1 MRANPKRTN
10 DPRVLRSIYGVAR
23 GRHWNDEDRVTDA
36 GPFHFSPRPNRA
48 DSIPWQE
55 WSDEAFDVARRN
67 DLPVLLSISG
77 TWCHWCHV
85 MDETTYSD
93 ERVIELITRRFVAIR
108 VDTDERPDVNA
119 RYNAG
124 GWPTTAFLTSDGDV
138 IAKTTYLDPQQM
150 LDALQGVQESW
161 LVNRDGLTA
170 VIETARATRAAE
182 RAAEAGRRTAGS
194 LTPSILDVALDILEA
209 AYDETTGGFREPE
222 REEATAPDETRALL
236 RFPHADALRLWR
248 YAHHRRGTPD
258 VLDRAA
264 FVLDQMVEGGL
275 YDGVDGGFYRYA
287 TQPDWSHP
295 HVEKLAVDQGAMLLA
310 IAEVAIS
317 DEDAADRLREPVEQT
332 VAYIS
337 ATLGNYLGGIANA
350 QDADEDYAALPD
362 RVARSLVPAPAVDER
377 VFASSCAIAARGLM
391 ACGIAFN
398 RRDWTE
404 RGLRAVD
411 FLAARMRAGEA
422 GVYHTWDDGAQFL
435 GLLGDQAHTM
445 LAFLHAY
452 EVTGLEAH
460 LDAARAL
467 ARALQRSW
475 REPGRG
481 FWDTADEH
489 DDTALLAEPVM
500 PLAENVAVA
509 EAFLWLGR
517 LTHDERHLQ
526 VALETLSGFANGL
539 EARGLAI
546 ADFARVVDRLLSAEP
561 EFKIVSEWP
570 AGEPDRVADP
580 LFLEALRLPLAAR
593 TVQRLSLPQ
602 DDLLMRQLDLPLD
615 RTRVAYV
622 CVGSVCSAPVTQP
635 DGLLSAIEQA
645 TAAPAW

>member
-1 MRANPKRTN
+1 MTA
-10 DPRVLRSIYGVAR
+10 S
-23 GRHWNDEDRVTDA
+23 
-36 GPFHFSPRPNRA
+36 GPFHFSPRANRA
-48 DSIPWQE
+48 ADIPWQE
-55 WSDEAFDVARRN
+55 WSDEVFERARRD

-93 ERVIELITRRFVAIR
+93 ERVIDLVARRFVAVR

-138 IAKTTYLDPQQM
+138 IAKTTYLDPDQM
-150 LDALQGVQESW
+150 LDALTGVQEQW
-161 LVNRDGLTA
+161 LVNRDGIA
-170 VIETARATRAAE
+170 GAIETARATRAAE
-182 RAAEAGRRTAGS
+182 RAAEAGRRTSGS
-194 LTPSILDVALDILEA
+194 LTPSILDVALDIVEA
-209 AYDETTGGFREPE
+209 AYDAEHGGFREPE
-222 REEATAPDETRALL
+222 RAAEDAEAAPDETRAAL

-258 VLDRAA
+258 VLDRAV
-264 FVLDQMVEGGL
+264 FVLDRMVDGGL
-275 YDGVDGGFYRYA
+275 YDAVDGGFYRYA
-287 TQPDWSHP
+287 TQPDWSAP
-295 HVEKLAVDQGAMLLA
+295 HVEKLAADQGAILLA

-317 DEDAADRLREPVEQT
+317 DEDAADRWREPVERT
-332 VAYIS
+332 VAYIN
-337 ATLGNYLGGIANA
+337 ATLGNYLGGIASA
-350 QDADEDYAALPD
+350 QDADQDYAALPD
-362 RVARSLVPAPAVDER
+362 RLARSMVPAPAVDAR
-377 VFASSCAIAARGLM
+377 VFAASCAIAARGLM
-391 ACGIAFN
+391 ACGVAFN

-411 FLAARMRAGEA
+411 FLAARMRGGEA
-422 GVYHTWDDGAQFL
+422 GMYHAWDDGPQFL
-435 GLLGDQAHTM
+435 GLLADQAHAM

-452 EVTGLEAH
+452 EVTGIDTH

-467 ARALQRSW
+467 ARTLQRGW

-481 FWDTADEH
+481 FWDTADGHE
-489 DDTALLAEPVM
+489 DTALLAEPLM

-526 VALETLSGFANGL
+526 VALETLSAFASGL

-546 ADFARVVDRLLSAEP
+546 ADFARVVDRLLTAEP
-561 EFKIVSEWP
+561 EFKVVSEWP

-602 DDLLMRQLDLPLD
+602 DDLLMRQLGLPLD

-635 DGLLSAIEQA
+635 DGLPGAIEQA
-645 TAAPAW
+645 TAAPTW

>member
-1 MRANPKRTN
+1 METRIA
-10 DPRVLRSIYGVAR
+10 
-23 GRHWNDEDRVTDA
+23 VTDA
-36 GPFHFSPRPNRA
+36 GPFHFSPRANRA
-48 DSIPWQE
+48 ASIPWQE
-55 WSDEAFDVARRN
+55 WGDEAFERARRD
-67 DLPVLLSISG
+67 DLPVLLAISG

-93 ERVIELITRRFVAIR
+93 ERVIDLISRRFVAIR
-108 VDTDERPDVNA
+108 VDTDERPDINA

-138 IAKTTYLDPQQM
+138 IAKTTYLNADQM
-150 LDALQGVQESW
+150 VEALTGVQEQW
-161 LVNRDGLTA
+161 LVNRDGLSAT
-170 VIETARATRAAE
+170 IETARATRAAE

-194 LTPSILDVALDILEA
+194 LTPSILDVALDILDE
-209 AYDETTGGFREPE
+209 AYDADYGGFRERE
-222 REEATAPDETRALL
+222 RSVDVADAEAAPDESRAAL

-264 FVLDQMVEGGL
+264 FVLDRMVDGGL
-275 YDGVDGGFYRYA
+275 YDAVDGGFYRYA
-287 TQPDWSHP
+287 TQPDWSAP
-295 HVEKLAVDQGAMLLA
+295 HVEKLAADQGAILLA
-310 IAEVAIS
+310 IAEVATS
-317 DEDAADRLREPVEQT
+317 DEDAMDRLREPVERTAQFLD
-332 VAYIS
+332 
-337 ATLGNYLGGIANA
+337 ATLGNYLGGIASA
-350 QDADEDYAALPD
+350 QDADPDYAALPD
-362 RVARSLVPAPAVDER
+362 RLARSLVPAPAVDGR
-377 VFASSCAIAARGLM
+377 VFAASSAIAARGLI
-391 ACGIAFN
+391 ACGVAFN

-411 FLAARMRAGEA
+411 FLAARMRGGEA
-422 GVYHTWDDGAQFL
+422 GMYHEWADGPRTL
-435 GLLGDQAHTM
+435 GLLGDQAHAM

-467 ARALQRSW
+467 ARTLQRDW

-481 FWDTADEH
+481 FWDTADNHE
-489 DDTALLAEPVM
+489 DTALLAEPLM
-500 PLAENVAVA
+500 PLADNVAAA

-526 VALETLSGFANGL
+526 VALETLSGFASGL

-546 ADFARVVDRLLSAEP
+546 ADFARVVDRLLTAEP
-561 EFKIVSEWP
+561 EFKVVSEWP

-580 LFLEALRLPLAAR
+580 LFVEALRMPLAAR

-602 DDLLMRQLDLPLD
+602 DDLLMRQLGLPLD

-635 DGLLSAIEQA
+635 DGLLNAIEQA
-645 TAAPAW
+645 TAAPTW

>member
-1 MRANPKRTN
+1 M
-10 DPRVLRSIYGVAR
+10 
-23 GRHWNDEDRVTDA
+23 TDG

-48 DSIPWQE
+48 DTIPWQE
-55 WSDEAFDVARRN
+55 WDDEVFERARRD

-93 ERVIELITRRFVAIR
+93 ERVIELITRRFIAVR
-108 VDTDERPDVNA
+108 VDTDERPDINA

-138 IAKTTYLDPQQM
+138 IAKTTYLEPAQM
-150 LDALQGVQESW
+150 LEALTGVQESW
-161 LVNRDGLTA
+161 LVNRDGITNQ
-170 VIETARATRAAE
+170 IDTARAMREAE
-182 RAAEAGRRTAGS
+182 RFAEAGRRTAGA
-194 LTPSILDVALDILEA
+194 LTPSILDVALDILEE
-209 AYDETTGGFREPE
+209 AYDTERHGFREPD
-222 REEATAPDETRALL
+222 REDATASRGDGTPDETRALL

-248 YAHHRRGTPD
+248 YAHHRRETPE
-258 VLDRAA
+258 VLERAVA
-264 FVLDQMVEGGL
+264 TLDAMVTGGL
-275 YDGVDGGFYRYA
+275 YDAIGGGFYRYA
-287 TQPDWSHP
+287 TQPDWSRP
-295 HVEKLAVDQGAMLLA
+295 HVEKLAADQGAILLA
-310 IAEVAIS
+310 IAEVALS
-317 DEDAADRLREPVEQT
+317 EEDAMDRLREPVEQT
-332 VAYIS
+332 VAYIR
-337 ATLGNYLGGIANA
+337 ATFSNSLGGITNA

-362 RVARSLVPAPAVDER
+362 ALARSLVPTPVVDQR
-377 VFASSCAIAARGLM
+377 VFAASCAIAARGLI
-391 ACGIAFN
+391 AAGIAFD

-404 RGLRAVD
+404 LGLRAVD
-411 FLAARMRAGEA
+411 FLAAHMRAGEA
-422 GVYHTWDDGAQFL
+422 GMYHAWDGGAQFL
-435 GLLGDQAHTM
+435 GLLGDQAHSM

-452 EVTGLEAH
+452 EVTGSEAY

-467 ARALQRSW
+467 ARALQRDW

-481 FWDTADEH
+481 FWDTATGH
-489 DDTALLAEPVM
+489 DDTALLAEPLM
-500 PLAENVAVA
+500 PVAENVAVA

-526 VALETLSGFANGL
+526 VALETLSGFASGL

-561 EFKIVSEWP
+561 EFKIVAEWP
-570 AGEPDRVADP
+570 SGEPDRVADP
-580 LFLEALRLPLAAR
+580 LFREALRLPLAAR

-622 CVGSVCSAPVTQP
+622 CVGSVCSAPVSQP
-635 DGLLSAIEQA
+635 EALLPAVEAAS
-645 TAAPAW
+645 AAPTW